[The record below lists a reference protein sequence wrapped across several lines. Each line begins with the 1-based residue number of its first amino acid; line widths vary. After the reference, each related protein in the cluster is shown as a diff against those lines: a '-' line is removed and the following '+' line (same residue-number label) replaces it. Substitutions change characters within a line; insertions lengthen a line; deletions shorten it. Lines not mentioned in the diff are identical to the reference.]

1 MQSKWISRGQCP
13 CGESSKGYNI
23 HADGHAFCFSC
34 NKRFNNVGE
43 AKMETGFQKTG
54 EVVDMQNRI
63 TSTGDYGGI
72 TDKRI

>member
-1 MQSKWISRGQCP
+1 MQSRWISRGQCP

-43 AKMETGFQKTG
+43 AKMETGFPKT
-54 EVVDMQNRI
+54 
-63 TSTGDYGGI
+63 
-72 TDKRI
+72 